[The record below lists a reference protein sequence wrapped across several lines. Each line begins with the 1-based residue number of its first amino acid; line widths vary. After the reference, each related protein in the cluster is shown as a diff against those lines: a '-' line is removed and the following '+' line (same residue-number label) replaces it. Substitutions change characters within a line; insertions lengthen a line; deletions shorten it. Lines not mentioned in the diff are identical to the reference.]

1 MLLYDHR
8 IGSLPETQ
16 EMHDFSATHGIA
28 CDIELTNIQGVN
40 EAYERVHRGNVPY
53 RFVIDMDSLRRSLSR
68 PP

>member
-1 MLLYDHR
+1 
-8 IGSLPETQ
+8 
-16 EMHDFSATHGIA
+16 MHDFSATHGIA